1 MDSREHDAEV
11 AQVKNE
17 LNKYLAELDIKTAY
31 DNLVRFDI
39 PYVKILEVQK
49 SITARLIMLA
59 SDLHTV
65 IGRMIM
71 GSNTNYLI
79 HQVKCPL
86 YEYKNV
92 KCSAIE

>member
-31 DNLVRFDI
+31 DNLVRFDT

-49 SITARLIMLA
+49 SIAARLIILA
-59 SDLHTV
+59 AHSHSV
-65 IGRMIM
+65 IGRMIIS
-71 GSNTNYLI
+71 SNTDI
-79 HQVKCPL
+79 
-86 YEYKNV
+86 
-92 KCSAIE
+92 